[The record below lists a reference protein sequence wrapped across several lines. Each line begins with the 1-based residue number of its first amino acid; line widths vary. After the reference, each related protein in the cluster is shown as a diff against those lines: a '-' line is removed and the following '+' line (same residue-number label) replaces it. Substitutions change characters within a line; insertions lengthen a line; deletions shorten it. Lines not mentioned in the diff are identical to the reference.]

1 MTIINTRENFEYD
14 FAEINGKIEMNDFLD
29 NLDYLDRVKI
39 IAYMDKLIEYLNI
52 HPIPTKKISKHLKE
66 GIFEL
71 KVHLRNNISRSF
83 FFFEINKLIIFTHG
97 FIKKTD
103 KTPSIE
109 IEKASRIREVWRKQ
123 HE

>member
-1 MTIINTRENFEYD
+1 MRENFEYD

-29 NLDYLDRVKI
+29 NLDYLDRAKI
-39 IAYMDKLIEYLNI
+39 ITYFDKLVEYLTIN
-52 HPIPTKKISKHLKE
+52 PYPTQKLSKHLKE

-83 FFFEINKLIIFTHG
+83 FFFEIDKLIIFTHS

-103 KTPSIE
+103 KTPFKE
-109 IEKASRIREVWRKQ
+109 IEKAIRIREIWRKE